1 VLAKI
6 YFKQIYLD
14 IPTASTVP
22 QKFYSKAAPE
32 GFPRGQGKPFAQIRP
47 KKTGDRDISVISRR
61 FFLLYKVEILLPHFR
76 FGSKMFFL
84 TRRSVIAGASVSA
97 ATCLAGCASTN
108 PNPSLNAAS
117 PPPSP
122 ANPAMADAVE
132 PQYSSIYAEIKDD
145 PFTVPAVKL
154 AQVDSA
160 FLRKNI
166 NYATNDAPGTIVIDP
181 ANHYL
186 YHVED
191 GGRATRYGVG
201 VGREGFAWA
210 GEARIKS
217 KQEWPD
223 WYPPKE
229 MIDRRPDLKKVMVE
243 LQSGV
248 GMHGGPANPLGARAM
263 YLWQGDKDTYFRIHG
278 TNEPWTIGLSQSSGC
293 IRMINQDA
301 MDLYQKTPVGTRV
314 VVLGSPGAIPAKVAH
329 V

>member
-1 VLAKI
+1 MV
-6 YFKQIYLD
+6 
-14 IPTASTVP
+14 
-22 QKFYSKAAPE
+22 
-32 GFPRGQGKPFAQIRP
+32 
-47 KKTGDRDISVISRR
+47 
-61 FFLLYKVEILLPHFR
+61 
-76 FGSKMFFL
+76 FL
-84 TRRSVIAGASVSA
+84 TRRSVIAGASASA

-108 PNPSLNAAS
+108 PNPSLNAATAV

-122 ANPAMADAVE
+122 SNLAMADAVE
-132 PQYSSIYAEIKDD
+132 PEYSSIYAEIKDTN
-145 PFTVPAVKL
+145 FTVPAVKL
-154 AQVDSA
+154 AQVDPA

-166 NYATNDAPGTIVIDP
+166 AYPTKEAPGTIVVDP

-201 VGREGFAWA
+201 VGREGFVWA

-229 MIDRRPDLKKVMVE
+229 MLGRRPDLQKVMVE

-301 MDLYQKTPVGTRV
+301 MDLYQKTPIGTRV
-314 VVLGSPGAIPAKVAH
+314 VVLGSPGAISANAGRV
-329 V
+329 